1 MTSMLKELSLQ
12 VLLTMPSP
20 DVFSFGSAIRD
31 LACGDEKIWIFLSI
45 FMEHFENIFWNLNW
59 WRRETFHVS
68 CVSCVSWGA
77 SGACTQQSLWR
88 LTLRLL
94 SSMPEQEVEPNVRG
108 LDVLQQ
114 LDGSM
119 TKSLSFGVDGRWT
132 KLMFEN
138 LWMLDDVTFVT
149 WLVSFHFSIWTT
161 NDNHEVVTFTAAI
174 SACHNVSEWLVG
186 SGRHGDKASWNE
198 TRNQKSLG
206 P

>member
-1 MTSMLKELSLQ
+1 MTSFDLDAEGAVLAIVAHDAFPGCLQLRQCHQRLGMWGGWENLKGYGTYLS
-12 VLLTMPSP
+12 
-20 DVFSFGSAIRD
+20 
-31 LACGDEKIWIFLSI
+31 
-45 FMEHFENIFWNLNW
+45 IFWNLNW
-59 WRRETFHVS
+59 WRETFH
-68 CVSCVSWGA
+68 VSCVSWGA

-132 KLMFEN
+132 KLMFEK

-198 TRNQKSLG
+198 TRNQKGLG